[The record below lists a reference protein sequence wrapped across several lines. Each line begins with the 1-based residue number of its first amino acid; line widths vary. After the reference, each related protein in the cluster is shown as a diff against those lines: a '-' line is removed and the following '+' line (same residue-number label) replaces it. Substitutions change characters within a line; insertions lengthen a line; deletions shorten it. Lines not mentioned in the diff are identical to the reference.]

1 MLLKDFLEVFGRF
14 SQGFRR
20 GFAGFSLGFR
30 EVFARLSLQKYFR
43 ERFVRAEKIEITN
56 QFLRAAG
63 APRRAVAGAPAARKK
78 LID

>member
-1 MLLKDFLEVFGRF
+1 MFSRDFREVFAKF
-14 SQGFRR
+14 SRGFREVFVR
-20 GFAGFSLGFR
+20 FLLSFR

-43 ERFVRAEKIEITN
+43 ERFVRAEIIEITN